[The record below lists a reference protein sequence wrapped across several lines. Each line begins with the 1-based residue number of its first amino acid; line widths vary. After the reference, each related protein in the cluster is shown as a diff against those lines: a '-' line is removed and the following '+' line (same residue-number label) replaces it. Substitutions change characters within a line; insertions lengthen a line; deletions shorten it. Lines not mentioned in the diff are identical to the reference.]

1 MWAFSSHT
9 AVLHQP
15 LIHEQCL
22 PFCSSRGLCCLCK
35 SSLHRKPNPR
45 NIQGKCFQNSKGSPL
60 AKKECWNK
68 FFNTVYWAKST
79 SDFFFFFFLRNL
91 SRVLPD
97 CEVGIFRETPNHSW
111 FLRSLFM
118 EDKSQKCLISWEWR
132 SFASVTIDASL
143 PGVPNS
149 PKHCL
154 RMSDIRWILKLLF
167 YS

>member
-1 MWAFSSHT
+1 MHAGEFCSKYLPSIRKKAWLRNGCPVCSSMWAFSSHT

-79 SDFFFFFFLRNL
+79 SDFFFFFKNSVQSPPWLWSWDLQRNPKSFL
-91 SRVLPD
+91 VL
-97 CEVGIFRETPNHSW
+97 
-111 FLRSLFM
+111 M
-118 EDKSQKCLISWEWR
+118 
-132 SFASVTIDASL
+132 
-143 PGVPNS
+143 VP
-149 PKHCL
+149 
-154 RMSDIRWILKLLF
+154 F
-167 YS
+167 YGR